1 MCLKV
6 ATKKSCR
13 NPAHFFAGELHE
25 LPSHTKKHRP
35 HAANGV
41 SLSGWG
47 ALPPAVPSRP
57 RGALSASPFG
67 VCAVNVAGRACQ
79 EMKLC
84 ALAAVVLASAFEDD
98 ALPCSDYCRSSC
110 CGFTMPE
117 NECGGCDD
125 SYSCSPGKMCYS
137 ADDRPPPPPPTMT
150 PDGVCES
157 FCHGAS
163 CCYFSQPQNSCAGC
177 PETAGCHPGA
187 VCYNGQ
193 ARHEHTPEGGRAKLG
208 TPTFAGDPSQATP
221 PPAARKTRHEHTPP
235 STPPASA
242 SAADAPAQPRKK
254 RHEHTPGM
262 AATPPEG
269 AAAAPRKKRHEHT
282 PASTPPPS
290 GNAAELELSTLR
302 ERIALL
308 EQAAATDRALITR
321 LEQALNHAQLEC
333 RLPKENARVERDEL

>member
-1 MCLKV
+1 M
-6 ATKKSCR
+6 
-13 NPAHFFAGELHE
+13 
-25 LPSHTKKHRP
+25 
-35 HAANGV
+35 
-41 SLSGWG
+41 
-47 ALPPAVPSRP
+47 
-57 RGALSASPFG
+57 
-67 VCAVNVAGRACQ
+67 NVAGRACQ

-282 PASTPPPS
+282 PATTPPASVSPADAPAQPRKKRHEHTPGMAATPPEGAAAAPRKKRHEHTPASTPPPS